1 MPLANND
8 TLTSMTVLKRKWPF
22 RAALLDDAP
31 DTAGVYALW
40 DNATLLYVGRANG
53 GADTIRSRLMAHA
66 RGESAR
72 QRGTPTHYGWEICRN
87 PREREAQVLA
97 ELAAA
102 AGGNDASCVTA

>member
-53 GADTIRSRLMAHA
+53 GMEQGQGILPSS
-66 RGESAR
+66 SASA
-72 QRGTPTHYGWEICRN
+72 P
-87 PREREAQVLA
+87 
-97 ELAAA
+97 
-102 AGGNDASCVTA
+102 S